1 MALSV
6 FHNTS
11 ILFKVVFI
19 VNVKKTAG
27 TIVVILIIFFVI
39 AQPKDAANIVHDI
52 IDWLK
57 WAAIQVVNFL
67 KGVFHGNG

>member
-1 MALSV
+1 MAMPYVHRS
-6 FHNTS
+6 N
-11 ILFKVVFI
+11 ILFKVVCI

-27 TIVVILIIFFVI
+27 VVVVILIIFFVI

>member
-1 MALSV
+1 MVVLAL
-6 FHNTS
+6 HHTN
-11 ILFKVVFI
+11 ILFKVVCI

-27 TIVVILIIFFVI
+27 VVVVILIIFFVI

-67 KGVFHGNG
+67 KGVFHGQG

>member
-1 MALSV
+1 M
-6 FHNTS
+6 
-11 ILFKVVFI
+11 
-19 VNVKKTAG
+19 NVKKTAG
-27 TIVVILIIFFVI
+27 VIVVILIIFFVI